1 MIKKLAIAAVGV
13 GVGVEGIIDAV
24 RGGKKMSQEELLA
37 HRKTLSPTKRILA
50 STWTLAKTAAA
61 VTKTVTVIQHLRK

>member
-13 GVGVEGIIDAV
+13 GVGVEGIVKAV
-24 RGGKKMSQEELLA
+24 RGEKKMSQEDLLA

-50 STWTLAKTAAA
+50 SAWTLAKAAVV
-61 VTKTVTVIQHLRK
+61 VTKTVDIIRDVRK